1 MCVCVGGVHYGYLC
15 GWCTSCVSVWVVYI
29 MCICV
34 GGVHHV
40 CLCGWC
46 TSCVFV
52 WVVYIT
58 CICVGGVYHMCL
70 CGWCTSCGFVSAV
83 WAKNGR
89 KSIDDF
95 SYNKGNTGQSCWLDW
110 NRNARDRSVQLL
122 LYSSVK
128 TSTLCK
134 TCHWIN
140 QLLLLLE
147 ISKRHTYFESCLL
160 LQIWLC
166 SHIWVK

>member
-1 MCVCVGGVHYGYLC
+1 MG
-15 GWCTSCVSVWVVYI
+15 
-29 MCICV
+29 ICV

-40 CLCGWC
+40 CLCGWCTLCAAVWVVYIMYVWC

-58 CICVGGVYHMCL
+58 CICVGGVYHVCL
-70 CGWCTSCGFVSAV
+70 CGWCTSCVFVSAV

-89 KSIDDF
+89 KSIDYF

-110 NRNARDRSVQLL
+110 NRHARDRSVQLL

-147 ISKRHTYFESCLL
+147 ISKRHTYSESCLL
-160 LQIWLC
+160 FQIWLC
-166 SHIWVK
+166 SHIWVKQSLKMIKSYF

>member
-1 MCVCVGGVHYGYLC
+1 MCGVHHVCLWGWCTSCCLC
-15 GWCTSCVSVWVVYI
+15 RWCTSCVSVWVVYI
-29 MCICV
+29 MCSCV
-34 GGVHHV
+34 GGVYHV

-46 TSCVFV
+46 TSCV
-52 WVVYIT
+52 
-58 CICVGGVYHMCL
+58 
-70 CGWCTSCGFVSAV
+70 FVSAV

-122 LYSSVK
+122 LYSSAK

-147 ISKRHTYFESCLL
+147 ISKKAHILWILL
-160 LQIWLC
+160 IIPDLIMQSYLGKTEFKDDQIIL
-166 SHIWVK
+166 